1 MKAKIIDKHQKHKLT
16 YWKYMFMIRTMAKPE
31 YLIIIV
37 TLPDVCTAAAAAGLV
52 YVVVG
57 G

>member
-1 MKAKIIDKHQKHKLT
+1 
-16 YWKYMFMIRTMAKPE
+16 MIKTSAKPE

-37 TLPDVCTAAAAAGLV
+37 TLPDVCDVAAAAAGLV

>member
-1 MKAKIIDKHQKHKLT
+1 
-16 YWKYMFMIRTMAKPE
+16 MIRTLAKPD
-31 YLIIIV
+31 YFIIIV
-37 TLPDVCTAAAAAGLV
+37 TLPDVCDEAAAAAGLV

>member
-1 MKAKIIDKHQKHKLT
+1 
-16 YWKYMFMIRTMAKPE
+16 MIRTLAKPE
-31 YLIIIV
+31 YLIIIAK
-37 TLPDVCTAAAAAGLV
+37 LPDVCEAAAAAGLV

>member
-1 MKAKIIDKHQKHKLT
+1 
-16 YWKYMFMIRTMAKPE
+16 MIRTLAKPG
-31 YLIIIV
+31 YFIIAV
-37 TLPDVCTAAAAAGLV
+37 TLPDVCDVAAAAAGLV

>member
-1 MKAKIIDKHQKHKLT
+1 
-16 YWKYMFMIRTMAKPE
+16 MFMMRTMAKPE

-37 TLPDVCTAAAAAGLV
+37 TLPDVCDEAAAAAGLV